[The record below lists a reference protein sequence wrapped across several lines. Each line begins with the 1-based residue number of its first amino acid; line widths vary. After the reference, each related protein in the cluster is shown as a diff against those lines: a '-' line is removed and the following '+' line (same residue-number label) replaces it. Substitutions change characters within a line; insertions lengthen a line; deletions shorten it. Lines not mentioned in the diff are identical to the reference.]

1 VLVAHTF
8 GPASPREAGPISLGG
23 RASRRALACR
33 LALFLP
39 ACAPSCA
46 GGLRPVWA
54 DSDGRLSRFRVFLP
68 VARPA
73 RVQAHPLADPD
84 PRSFRRV
91 GGRMPLASSG
101 RLRGKDTLGS
111 EQVLLRHQTRGT
123 MHRIREQS
131 LRQSRVTAVF
141 EDRAFSFILAKG
153 ATLEE
158 LSDRLADLDRRH
170 HGWPVAITVKFSS
183 RTQALT
189 GSVDRQASRDASA
202 HRC

>member
-1 VLVAHTF
+1 
-8 GPASPREAGPISLGG
+8 
-23 RASRRALACR
+23 
-33 LALFLP
+33 
-39 ACAPSCA
+39 
-46 GGLRPVWA
+46 
-54 DSDGRLSRFRVFLP
+54 
-68 VARPA
+68 
-73 RVQAHPLADPD
+73 
-84 PRSFRRV
+84 
-91 GGRMPLASSG
+91 
-101 RLRGKDTLGS
+101 
-111 EQVLLRHQTRGT
+111 

-158 LSDRLADLDRRH
+158 LSDRLADLDRCH

>member
-1 VLVAHTF
+1 M
-8 GPASPREAGPISLGG
+8 
-23 RASRRALACR
+23 
-33 LALFLP
+33 
-39 ACAPSCA
+39 
-46 GGLRPVWA
+46 
-54 DSDGRLSRFRVFLP
+54 
-68 VARPA
+68 
-73 RVQAHPLADPD
+73 Q
-84 PRSFRRV
+84 
-91 GGRMPLASSG
+91 LASSG